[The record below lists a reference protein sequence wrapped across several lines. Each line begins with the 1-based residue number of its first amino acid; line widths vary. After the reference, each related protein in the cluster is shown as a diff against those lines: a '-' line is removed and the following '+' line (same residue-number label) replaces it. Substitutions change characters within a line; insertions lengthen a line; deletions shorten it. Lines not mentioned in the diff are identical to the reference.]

1 MNHGRR
7 SILLKTASAAGS
19 MGLGLEAFAHERPAV
34 SASAMRLISIGGALT
49 EIIYLLKADTELV
62 GVDTT
67 SIYPTAATRLPNVG
81 YARSLSAEGILA
93 LRPTQ
98 LFATAE
104 AGPPIVLKQIIDA
117 GIPLSILPSGH
128 QFIDV
133 INRVRTIGRLVH
145 KTDAA
150 EAFASRLLLEWNATQ
165 KRVANS
171 KLHKTRV
178 LFVLSQNP
186 SQLMVGGEK
195 TSAAAMIAYAGAHN
209 AISEVSGFKPLTPE
223 AVIAA
228 NPDVLLLT
236 DQGMKAVG
244 GIGGVL
250 RLPGI
255 KQTRAGREQ
264 KVVSLEAMYL
274 LGFGPRMPLAV
285 TELNLLLQR
294 HGLS

>member
-1 MNHGRR
+1 
-7 SILLKTASAAGS
+7 
-19 MGLGLEAFAHERPAV
+19 MGLGLEAFAHEHPAV
-34 SASAMRLISIGGALT
+34 SPRTMRLISIGGALT
-49 EIIYLLKADTELV
+49 EIIYLLKADAELV

-67 SIYPTAATRLPNVG
+67 SIYPAVATRLSNVG

-98 LFATAE
+98 LLATAE
-104 AGPPIVLKQIIDA
+104 AGPPIVLKQIIDS

-133 INRVRTIGRLVH
+133 IDRVRTIGRLVH

-150 EAFASRLLLEWNATQ
+150 EALVSRLLLEWNATQ
-165 KRVANS
+165 KRVVNS
-171 KLHKTRV
+171 KLNSTRV
-178 LFVLSQNP
+178 LFILSQNP
-186 SQLMVGGEK
+186 NQLMVGGEK
-195 TSAAAMIAYAGAHN
+195 TSAAAMIAYAGARN
-209 AISEVSGFKPLTPE
+209 AISGFSGFKPLTPE

-236 DQGMKAVG
+236 DQGTKAVG
-244 GIGGVL
+244 GISGVL

-255 KQTRAGREQ
+255 KQTRAGKEQ

-285 TELNLLLQR
+285 AELNLLLQQAMA
-294 HGLS
+294 

>member
-1 MNHGRR
+1 MNHRR
-7 SILLKTASAAGS
+7 RNILLKSASAAGWI
-19 MGLGLEAFAHERPAV
+19 GLGLEAFAHERPAV

-49 EIIYLLKADTELV
+49 EIIYLLKADAELV

-67 SIYPTAATRLPNVG
+67 SIYPAEASRLPNVG
-81 YARSLSAEGILA
+81 YARSLSSEGILA

-98 LFATAE
+98 LIATE
-104 AGPPIVLKQIIDA
+104 DAGPPIVLRQIINS

-150 EAFASRLLLEWNATQ
+150 EVLASRLLLEWNTTQ
-165 KRVANS
+165 KRVAHS
-171 KLHKTRV
+171 KLNNTRV
-178 LFVLSQNP
+178 LFILSQNP
-186 SQLMVGGEK
+186 SQLMVGGEN
-195 TSAAAMIAYAGAHN
+195 TSAAAMIAYAGGHN
-209 AISEVSGFKPLTPE
+209 AVSGLSGFKPLTPE

-236 DQGMKAVG
+236 AQGMRAVG

-255 KQTRAGREQ
+255 KQTRAGKDQ

-285 TELNLLLQR
+285 AELNLLLE
-294 HGLS
+294 HATA

>member
-7 SILLKTASAAGS
+7 NVLLKSVSVAGWL
-19 MGLGLEAFAHERPAV
+19 GLGLEAFAHERTGI
-34 SASAMRLISIGGALT
+34 SSKAMRLISIGGALT
-49 EIIYLLKADTELV
+49 EIVYSLHAHTELV

-67 SIYPTAATRLPNVG
+67 SIYPTEASRLPNVG
-81 YARSLSAEGILA
+81 YARSLSTEGILA

-98 LFATAE
+98 LLATAE
-104 AGPPIVLKQIIDA
+104 AGPPIVLKQIIDS

-133 INRVRTIGRLVH
+133 IDRVRTIGRLLH

-150 EAFASRLLLEWNATQ
+150 EALASRLLLEWNNTQ
-165 KRVANS
+165 KRVVNS
-171 KLHKTRV
+171 KINNTRV
-178 LFVLSQNP
+178 LFILSQNP

-195 TSAAAMIAYAGAHN
+195 TSAAAMIAYAGARN
-209 AISEVSGFKPLTPE
+209 AISGLSGFKPLTPE

-236 DQGMKAVG
+236 DQGIKSVG

-285 TELNLLLQR
+285 AELNLLLQR
-294 HGLS
+294 AMA

>member
-7 SILLKTASAAGS
+7 NILLKSASAAGW
-19 MGLGLEAFAHERPAV
+19 MGLYLEAFAHERPV
-34 SASAMRLISIGGALT
+34 VTASAMRLISIGGALT

-67 SIYPTAATRLPNVG
+67 SIYPAAATRLPNVG
-81 YARSLSAEGILA
+81 YTRSLSSEGILA

-98 LFATAE
+98 LIATE
-104 AGPPIVLKQIIDA
+104 DAGPPIVLRQIGDA
-117 GIPLSILPSGH
+117 GILVSMLPSGH

-145 KTDAA
+145 KADAA
-150 EAFASRLLLEWNATQ
+150 EVLASRLVLEWNNTQ

-171 KLHKTRV
+171 KINNTRV
-178 LFVLSQNP
+178 LFILSQNP

-195 TSAAAMIAYAGAHN
+195 TSADAMIKYAGARN
-209 AISEVSGFKPLTPE
+209 AISGFVGFKPLTPE
-223 AVIAA
+223 AVITA
-228 NPDVLLLT
+228 NPDVILLT

-244 GIGGVL
+244 GISGVL
-250 RLPGI
+250 RFPGV
-255 KQTRAGREQ
+255 KQTRAGKEQ
-264 KVVSLEAMYL
+264 NIISLEAMYL

-285 TELNLLLQR
+285 AELNLLLQQAMA
-294 HGLS
+294 

>member
-1 MNHGRR
+1 MKHRR
-7 SILLKTASAAGS
+7 RNILLKSASAAGWIV
-19 MGLGLEAFAHERPAV
+19 LGLEAFAHERTGI
-34 SASAMRLISIGGALT
+34 SSKAMRLISIGGALT
-49 EIIYLLKADTELV
+49 EIIYLLKADAELV

-81 YARSLSAEGILA
+81 YARSLSTEGILA

-98 LFATAE
+98 LIATAD
-104 AGPPIVLKQIIDA
+104 AGPPIVIRQIGDA
-117 GIPLSILPSGH
+117 GIPASILPSGH
-128 QFIDV
+128 QFVDV

-145 KTDAA
+145 KTDSA
-150 EAFASRLLLEWNATQ
+150 EALASRLLLEWNTTQ

-171 KLHKTRV
+171 KLNSTRV
-178 LFVLSQNP
+178 LFILSQNP

-195 TSAAAMIAYAGAHN
+195 TSAAAMIAYAGARN
-209 AISEVSGFKPLTPE
+209 AISGLSGFKPLTPE

-250 RLPGI
+250 RFPGVN
-255 KQTRAGREQ
+255 QTRAGKEQ
-264 KVVSLEAMYL
+264 NIVSLEAMYL

-285 TELNLLLQR
+285 AELNLLLQQAMA
-294 HGLS
+294 

>member
-7 SILLKTASAAGS
+7 NILLKSASAAGW
-19 MGLGLEAFAHERPAV
+19 MGLGLETFAHEYTGTSSNAI
-34 SASAMRLISIGGALT
+34 RLISIGGALT

-81 YARSLSAEGILA
+81 YARTLSSEGILA

-98 LFATAE
+98 LIATE
-104 AGPPIVLKQIIDA
+104 DAGPPIVLRQIGDA
-117 GIPLSILPSGH
+117 GIPVSMLPSGH

-150 EAFASRLLLEWNATQ
+150 EVLASRLLLEWKNAQ
-165 KRVANS
+165 ERVANS
-171 KLHKTRV
+171 KINNTRV
-178 LFVLSQNP
+178 LFILSQNP

-195 TSAAAMIAYAGAHN
+195 TSADAMIAYAGARN
-209 AISEVSGFKPLTPE
+209 AIFGVSGFKPLTPE

-228 NPDVLLLT
+228 NPDVILLT

-244 GIGGVL
+244 GISGVL
-250 RLPGI
+250 RFPGV
-255 KQTRAGREQ
+255 KQTRAGKEQ
-264 KVVSLEAMYL
+264 NIISLEAMYL

-285 TELNLLLQR
+285 AELNLLLQQAKA
-294 HGLS
+294 

>member
-1 MNHGRR
+1 MNHRR
-7 SILLKTASAAGS
+7 RNILLKSASAAGW
-19 MGLGLEAFAHERPAV
+19 MGLGLEAFAHERTGI
-34 SASAMRLISIGGALT
+34 SSKAMRLISIGGALT
-49 EIIYLLKADTELV
+49 EIVYSLHAHTELV

-67 SIYPTAATRLPNVG
+67 SIYPTEATRLPNVG
-81 YARSLSAEGILA
+81 YARSLSTEGILA
-93 LRPTQ
+93 LHPTQ
-98 LFATAE
+98 LLATAE
-104 AGPPIVLKQIIDA
+104 AGPPIVLKQIVDA
-117 GIPLSILPSGH
+117 GIPLSILPSSH
-128 QFIDV
+128 QLKDV
-133 INRVRTIGRLVH
+133 IDRVRTIGELVH

-150 EAFASRLLLEWNATQ
+150 KALVSRLVLEWNNTQ

-171 KLHKTRV
+171 KINNTRV
-178 LFVLSQNP
+178 LFILSQNP

-195 TSAAAMIAYAGAHN
+195 TSAAAMIAYAGARN
-209 AISEVSGFKPLTPE
+209 AISGLSGFKPLTPE

-236 DQGMKAVG
+236 DQGIKSVG

-285 TELNLLLQR
+285 AELNLLLQR
-294 HGLS
+294 AMA

>member
-1 MNHGRR
+1 MNHRR
-7 SILLKTASAAGS
+7 RNILLKLASAAGW
-19 MGLGLEAFAHERPAV
+19 MGLGLEVFAHERTAI
-34 SASAMRLISIGGALT
+34 SSKAMRLISIGGALT
-49 EIIYLLKADTELV
+49 EIIYLLKADAELV

-67 SIYPTAATRLPNVG
+67 SIYPAEASRLPNVG

-98 LFATAE
+98 LLATAE
-104 AGPPIVLKQIIDA
+104 AGPPIVLKQIIDS

-133 INRVRTIGRLVH
+133 ISRVRTIGRLAH

-150 EAFASRLLLEWNATQ
+150 ESLASRLLLEWNATQ
-165 KRVANS
+165 KRVTNS
-171 KLHKTRV
+171 KLNKTRV
-178 LFVLSQNP
+178 LFILSQNP

-195 TSAAAMIAYAGAHN
+195 TSADAMIVYAGARN
-209 AISEVSGFKPLTPE
+209 AISGFSGFKPLTPE

-228 NPDVLLLT
+228 NPDVILLT

-250 RLPGI
+250 RFPGI
-255 KQTRAGREQ
+255 SQTRAGREQ

-285 TELNLLLQR
+285 AELNLLLQR
-294 HGLS
+294 ATA

>member
-7 SILLKTASAAGS
+7 SILLKSASAAGWI
-19 MGLGLEAFAHERPAV
+19 GLGLEAFAHERTGI
-34 SASAMRLISIGGALT
+34 SSKAMRLISIGGALT
-49 EIIYLLKADTELV
+49 EIVYSLHAHTKLV

-67 SIYPTAATRLPNVG
+67 SIYPTEASCLPNVG
-81 YARSLSAEGILA
+81 YARSLSTEGILA
-93 LRPTQ
+93 LHPTQ
-98 LFATAE
+98 LLAIAE
-104 AGPPIVLKQIIDA
+104 AGPPIVLKQIVDA

-133 INRVRTIGRLVH
+133 IDRVRIIGRLVH

-150 EAFASRLLLEWNATQ
+150 EALASRLLLEWNNTQ
-165 KRVANS
+165 KRVVNS
-171 KLHKTRV
+171 KFNNTRV
-178 LFVLSQNP
+178 LFIFSQNP

-195 TSAAAMIAYAGAHN
+195 TSAAAMIAYAGARN
-209 AISEVSGFKPLTPE
+209 AISGFSGFKPLTPE

-228 NPDVLLLT
+228 NPDVILVT
-236 DQGMKAVG
+236 EQGMKAVG

-264 KVVSLEAMYL
+264 KVVSLEAMFL

-285 TELNLLLQR
+285 AELNLLLQR
-294 HGLS
+294 AMA